1 MIGAV
6 LDNSA
11 AVLLSMEAM
20 LLGDETQYYAPELI
34 DLEFANAFR
43 KLVLRGALG
52 PNVAGDHL
60 SEWSANALIRCSH
73 AMLLPRVWELRD
85 NITPYD
91 AAYVALAEILGVPL
105 VTADRRLA
113 RTASSYCEVVTLGD

>member
-1 MIGAV
+1 MTGAV

-20 LLGDETQYYAPELI
+20 HLGDETQYYAPELI

-52 PNVAGDHL
+52 PDVAGDHL
-60 SEWSANALIRCSH
+60 SEWSANELIRCSH
-73 AMLLPRVWELRD
+73 AMLLPRIWELRG

-91 AAYVALAEILGVPL
+91 AAYVALAEILDVPL
-105 VTADRRLA
+105 VTADQRLA
-113 RTASSYCEVVTLGD
+113 RSASPYCEVITIGA

>member
-1 MIGAV
+1 MTGAV

-11 AVLLSMEAM
+11 AVLLSMEDM

-34 DLEFANAFR
+34 DIEFANAFR

-60 SEWSANALIRCSH
+60 SEWSANELIRCNH
-73 AMLLPRVWELRD
+73 ALLLPRVWELRD

-105 VTADRRLA
+105 VTADRHLA
-113 RTASSYCEVVTLGD
+113 RAAEPYCKVIVLGE

>member
-1 MIGAV
+1 MTGAV

-20 LLGDETQYYAPELI
+20 PLGDETQYYAPELI

-43 KLVLRGALG
+43 KLVLRGALS
-52 PNVAGDHL
+52 PDAAGDHL
-60 SEWSANALIRCSH
+60 SEWSANELIRCNH
-73 AMLLPRVWELRD
+73 ALLLSRVWELRD

-91 AAYVALAEILGVPL
+91 AAYVALAEILDVPL
-105 VTADRRLA
+105 VTADRHLA
-113 RTASSYCEVVTLGD
+113 RAAERYCEVVTLGD